1 MSSPLASGI
10 VEPGHYHHSR
20 GQACDSSNGQEQQQR
35 SGTAAMVRNSSN
47 GQKQQQW
54 SGTAATVRNS
64 SNGQEEHHQVTIPD
78 AIRMITSEQINHT
91 MKGGWTLCWLAGIE
105 RCIHL

>member
-35 SGTAAMVRNSSN
+35 SETAAMVRNSSN
-47 GQKQQQW
+47 GQEQQQW
-54 SGTAATVRNS
+54 SGRAS
-64 SNGQEEHHQVTIPD
+64 SSDNTGCNPHDYKRTNKSYDERRLD
-78 AIRMITSEQINHT
+78 A
-91 MKGGWTLCWLAGIE
+91 LLA
-105 RCIHL
+105 RRD